1 MESKEQTK
9 LNRNRLIGTGN
20 KLIVAGRENDVFAN
34 EVLSS
39 EFWEVWA

>member
-1 MESKEQTK
+1 MWLGLRSRT
-9 LNRNRLIGTGN
+9 IA
-20 KLIVAGRENDVFAN
+20 AGMENDVFAN